1 MPPSGG
7 RMAYYLDLFTPET
20 WAKFLEHGATVSGF
34 RERQQKTAQRLKPGD
49 IFLCYIVKVSRWA
62 GVLEIASEAYEDQ
75 SPIFD
80 DPDPYTVRFKVKPL
94 VTLPLDQAIPID
106 AEGLWECLSFTQQM
120 EKRIVGWAQH
130 ANLRA
135 SLRKIT
141 APDGKLLL
149 DVLNRQAAER
159 KVFPLSQAEQRRI
172 ASKKTIRT
180 ATRSVIVEVPDE
192 EDEDQLAPARATP
205 DDARESHKVQATLAL
220 IGAAMGFRVWVPR
233 NDKQKI
239 LDLCQADAHQ
249 AFLEILPL
257 NYDDATLRTVEQI
270 DVIWLH
276 NRSMA
281 RAFEVE
287 HTTAI
292 YSGLLRMADLL
303 ALQPNMDIR
312 LHIVAPGEKREKV
325 LREIRRPVFSLLDRG
340 PLYESCTFIPYEA
353 VSEISAIKHLS
364 HMNESLL
371 EEYEEAAQDE

>member
-1 MPPSGG
+1 
-7 RMAYYLDLFTPET
+7 MAYYLDLFTPET

-34 RERQQKTAQRLKPGD
+34 RPRQRKTAQRLKPGD

-62 GVLEIASEAYEDQ
+62 GILEIVSDSFEDDT
-75 SPIFD
+75 PVFD
-80 DPDPYTVRFKVKPL
+80 DPDPYTVRFRVKPL
-94 VTLPLDQAIPID
+94 VTLSLNQAIPID
-106 AEGLWECLSFTQQM
+106 AEGLWERLTFTQQM
-120 EKRIVGWAQH
+120 EKRVSGWAQH

-135 SLRKIT
+135 SLRKIG
-141 APDGKLLL
+141 AADGKLLV
-149 DVLNRQAAER
+149 DALNRQDAAR
-159 KVFPLSQAEQRRI
+159 TAYPLTAAEQRRI

-180 ATRSVIVEVPDE
+180 ATRSVVVEVPDE
-192 EDEDQLAPARATP
+192 EDEELAPAPTGAP
-205 DDARESHKVQATLAL
+205 DDARESHKIQATLAL

-233 NDKQKI
+233 NDRQKI
-239 LDLCQADAHQ
+239 LELCQPDAHE

-312 LHIVAPGEKREKV
+312 LHIVAPSEKRDKV

-340 PLYESCTFIPYEA
+340 PLYESCTYIPYEA
-353 VSEISAIKHLS
+353 VTEVAAIKHLS
-364 HMNESLL
+364 HMNDSLL
-371 EEYEEAAQDE
+371 EEYEEAAEDE

>member
-1 MPPSGG
+1 
-7 RMAYYLDLFTPET
+7 MAYYLDLFTPET
-20 WAKFLEHGATVSGF
+20 WAKFIEHGATVSGF
-34 RERQQKTAQRLKPGD
+34 RERQRKIAARLKPGD
-49 IFLCYIVKVSRWA
+49 VFLCYIVKVSRWA
-62 GVLEIASEAYEDQ
+62 GLLEIESVASEDDT
-75 SPIFD
+75 PIFD
-80 DPDPYTVRFKVKPL
+80 DPDPYTVRFRVKPL
-94 VTLPLDQAIPID
+94 VTRPLEQAIPID
-106 AEGLWECLSFTQQM
+106 AEGLCEQLSFTQGM
-120 EKRIVGWAQH
+120 EKRIAGWEQH

-135 SLRKIT
+135 SLRKISAT
-141 APDGKLLL
+141 DGRLIADLLG
-149 DVLNRQAAER
+149 RQTAER
-159 KVFPLSQAEQRRI
+159 KLYALSPAEQRRI

-180 ATRSVIVEVPDE
+180 ATRAVIVEVPDE
-192 EDEDQLAPARATP
+192 EDEEAPAAADGP
-205 DDARESHKVQATLAL
+205 EADARDSHKMQATLAL
-220 IGAAMGFRVWVPR
+220 IGAAGFRIWIPR
-233 NDKQKI
+233 GDRQKI
-239 LDLCQADAHQ
+239 LELVQPDAHD

-340 PLYESCTFIPYEA
+340 PLYESCTYIPYEA
-353 VSEISAIKHLS
+353 VEDIAAIKHLS
-364 HMNESLL
+364 HMNDSLL
-371 EEYEEAAQDE
+371 EEYEEAAQDD